1 MQMKESTGGSKNG
14 VHFTIH
20 ISEETSRILS
30 SIITL
35 TNRNPK
41 REQSAAIEEA
51 IKFYFAYL
59 SGQLSMDYVCGVYGK
74 QMDAIVN
81 SAASRLSSLLF
92 KQAVEINLLTRIAA
106 LDYDV
111 SKDEYDKMRSKAVEA
126 VKRSNGRIALLDTIN
141 EHDGIV

>member
-1 MQMKESTGGSKNG
+1 MSDTDKSTK
-14 VHFTIH
+14 FTVS
-20 ISEETSRILS
+20 ISADGRKALD
-30 SIITL
+30 SIIAL
-35 TNRNPK
+35 TNRNPN
-41 REQSAAIEEA
+41 REQSAVIDEA
-51 IKFYFAYL
+51 IKFYFGYI

-141 EHDGIV
+141 EPDGIM